1 MDSAGIDCLESSKT
15 ETWFQIEIPV
25 ISAAKLILGAADKN
39 PGTKSRNPSVHR
51 EEKEEKTMLNLE
63 FRIKKPK
70 PIESIFVIFLAFF
83 VLDVKIGESSMNR
96 KTFLKNLTA
105 TAAGVSLLSP
115 KKFYGQSTGVVTAET
130 KPRPSGP
137 KKAIVLGGGLS
148 GLYSA
153 YLLKQTGYD
162 VTVIERGDRFGGR
175 ISTYSNAESGI
186 VQDLGG
192 EWIGENQTDIKS
204 LVKQLGLELVSAN
217 ISERFLLSKTNSDSH
232 KISST
237 SIDTLDKVIDLH
249 KSLGTSQKQGLDKIN
264 FSSYARYQG
273 LSEEE
278 IRSMNELYR
287 IILGADLNQISSE
300 SVLDDLS
307 ALQSALKPKYLVK
320 GGAEQIIQSLVA
332 QLKGQELLLGEMAT
346 KVSQQK
352 NQVSVELSSGRTIK
366 GNLVICTLPSAAVLD
381 IKWTPTLPKDLI
393 YSALRMQTGKISKNI
408 CFVKSNTG
416 LSNFFQN
423 TNTAAETFYVSD
435 LAIGANITAVTSI
448 TTGDKASLF
457 EKGSDRQ
464 KKILMESAL
473 EELGN
478 FEIIAEKPF
487 HFHSFQKTTGRSG
500 FVSLFPPGSYGIKD
514 VWNEPFERVF
524 FAGEHLALHTG
535 SMDSAVA
542 SSIQA
547 ISKT

>member
-1 MDSAGIDCLESSKT
+1 
-15 ETWFQIEIPV
+15 
-25 ISAAKLILGAADKN
+25 
-39 PGTKSRNPSVHR
+39 
-51 EEKEEKTMLNLE
+51 
-63 FRIKKPK
+63 
-70 PIESIFVIFLAFF
+70 
-83 VLDVKIGESSMNR
+83 MNR
-96 KTFLKNLTA
+96 KTFLKNLTV
-105 TAAGVSLLSP
+105 TAAGVSLLFP
-115 KKFYGQSTGVVTAET
+115 KKYFGQSTGVVTAET
-130 KPRPSGP
+130 KPKPTGGKR
-137 KKAIVLGGGLS
+137 AIILGGGLA

-162 VTVIERGDRFGGR
+162 VTVVERGENFGGR
-175 ISTYSNAESGI
+175 IATYQNPELGI

-192 EWIGENQTDIKS
+192 EWISENQTDIKS
-204 LVKQLGLELVSAN
+204 LVKQLGLELVNSNIADRFSLTKAN
-217 ISERFLLSKTNSDSH
+217 QEYH

-249 KSLGTSQKQGLDKIN
+249 KSLGANQKQGLDKIN

-273 LSEEE
+273 LSEDE
-278 IRSMNELYR
+278 IQSMNDLYR

-307 ALQSALKPKYLVK
+307 ALQSALKPKYQVK
-320 GGAEQIIQSLVA
+320 AGAFQIIQSLVS
-332 QLKGQELLLGEMAT
+332 QLKGQELLTGETAV

-352 NQVSVELSSGRTIK
+352 NQVSVELQSGRSLK
-366 GNLVICTLPSAAVLD
+366 GNLVVCTLPTSALLD

-393 YSALRMQTGKISKNI
+393 YSALRMQTGKISKNL
-408 CFVKSNTG
+408 CFVKSNAN

-423 TNTAAETFYVSD
+423 TTTAAETLYVSD
-435 LAIGANITAVTSI
+435 LAMGSNITALTSI
-448 TTGDKASLF
+448 STGDKASLF
-457 EKGSDRQ
+457 EKGTDRQ
-464 KKILMESAL
+464 KKNLMVSAL
-473 EELGN
+473 EEVGN
-478 FEIIAEKPF
+478 LDLIAENPF
-487 HFHSFQKTTGRSG
+487 HFHSFQKSTGRPG

-542 SSIQA
+542 SAIQA

>member
-1 MDSAGIDCLESSKT
+1 
-15 ETWFQIEIPV
+15 
-25 ISAAKLILGAADKN
+25 
-39 PGTKSRNPSVHR
+39 
-51 EEKEEKTMLNLE
+51 
-63 FRIKKPK
+63 
-70 PIESIFVIFLAFF
+70 
-83 VLDVKIGESSMNR
+83 MNR

-105 TAAGVSLLSP
+105 TAAGVNLLFP
-115 KKFYGQSTGVVTAET
+115 KKFYGQSTGVVSSET
-130 KPRPSGP
+130 KTRPSGS
-137 KKAIVLGGGLS
+137 KRAIVLGGGLS

-162 VTVIERGDRFGGR
+162 VTVIERGDSFGGR
-175 ISTYSNAESGI
+175 ISTYTNPNLGI

-217 ISERFLLSKTNSDSH
+217 VSERFSLSKANADQH
-232 KISST
+232 KISSG

-249 KSLGTSQKQGLDKIN
+249 KSLGSNQKQGLDKIN
-264 FSSYARYQG
+264 FASYARYQG
-273 LSEEE
+273 LTEEE

-287 IILGADLNQISSE
+287 VILGADLNQISSE

-307 ALQSALKPKYLVK
+307 ALQSALKPKYLVN
-320 GGAEQIIQSLVA
+320 GGAGQIIQSLVN
-332 QLKGQELLLGEMAT
+332 QLKNQELLLGETAT

-366 GNLVICTLPSAAVLD
+366 GNLIVCTLPTAAVLD

-408 CFVKSNTG
+408 CFVKSNSN
-416 LSNFFQN
+416 LSNFFQT

-435 LAIGANITAVTSI
+435 LAIGQNITAVTSI
-448 TTGDKASLF
+448 STGDRASLF

-464 KKILMESAL
+464 KKNLMSSAL
-473 EELGN
+473 EEIGILDLVSEN
-478 FEIIAEKPF
+478 PF
-487 HFHSFQKTTGRSG
+487 HFHSFQKSTGRSG

-542 SSIQA
+542 SAIQA
-547 ISKT
+547 VSKT

>member
-1 MDSAGIDCLESSKT
+1 
-15 ETWFQIEIPV
+15 
-25 ISAAKLILGAADKN
+25 
-39 PGTKSRNPSVHR
+39 
-51 EEKEEKTMLNLE
+51 
-63 FRIKKPK
+63 
-70 PIESIFVIFLAFF
+70 
-83 VLDVKIGESSMNR
+83 MNR

-105 TAAGVSLLSP
+105 TATGVTLLSP
-115 KKFYGQSTGVVTAET
+115 TKFYGQSTGVVTSESKVRT
-130 KPRPSGP
+130 SGS

-162 VTVIERGDRFGGR
+162 VTVIERGENFGGR
-175 ISTYSNAESGI
+175 ISTYTNSELGI

-204 LVKQLGLELVSAN
+204 LVKQLGLELAN
-217 ISERFLLSKTNSDSH
+217 ANVSERFSLSKNNTDLH
-232 KISST
+232 KISGP

-307 ALQSALKPKYLVK
+307 ALQSALKPKYQVK
-320 GGAEQIIQSLVA
+320 GGAEQIIQSLLV
-332 QLKGQELLLGEMAT
+332 QLKGQELLLGETAI

-352 NQVSVELSSGRTIK
+352 NQVNVELSSGRTIK
-366 GNLVICTLPSAAVLD
+366 GNLVVCTLPSAAVLE

-408 CFVKSNTG
+408 CFVKSNASLT
-416 LSNFFQN
+416 NFFQH
-423 TNTAAETFYVSD
+423 TTTAAETFYVSD
-435 LAIGANITAVTSI
+435 LAIGQNVTAVTSI

-457 EKGSDRQ
+457 EKGSERQ
-464 KKILMESAL
+464 KKNLMVSAL

-478 FEIIAEKPF
+478 FELVLEKPF
-487 HFHSFQKTTGRSG
+487 YFHSFQKSTGRSG
-500 FVSLFPPGSYGIKD
+500 FVSLFPPGSFGIKD

>member
-1 MDSAGIDCLESSKT
+1 
-15 ETWFQIEIPV
+15 
-25 ISAAKLILGAADKN
+25 
-39 PGTKSRNPSVHR
+39 
-51 EEKEEKTMLNLE
+51 
-63 FRIKKPK
+63 
-70 PIESIFVIFLAFF
+70 
-83 VLDVKIGESSMNR
+83 MNR

-105 TAAGVSLLSP
+105 TAAGISLLSP
-115 KKFYGQSTGVVTAET
+115 QKFYGQSTGVVSAET
-130 KPRPSGP
+130 KTRISGA

-162 VTVIERGDRFGGR
+162 VTVIERGDQFGGR
-175 ISTYSNAESGI
+175 IATYSNPSLGI

-192 EWIGENQTDIKS
+192 EWISENQTDIKS
-204 LVKQLGLELVSAN
+204 LVKQLGLELVNAN
-217 ISERFLLSKTNSDSH
+217 VSERFSLSKNNSDQH

-237 SIDTLDKVIDLH
+237 SIDTLDKVIELH
-249 KSLGTSQKQGLDKIN
+249 KSLGTGQKQGLDKIN

-273 LSEEE
+273 LTEEE
-278 IRSMNELYR
+278 IRSMNDLYR
-287 IILGADLNQISSE
+287 TILGADLNQISSE

-307 ALQSALKPKYLVK
+307 ALQSALKPKYLVG
-320 GGAEQIIQSLVA
+320 GGAEQIIQALVT
-332 QLKGQELLLGEMAT
+332 QVKGQELLLGESAT

-352 NQVSVELSSGRTIK
+352 NQVTVELSSGRVIK
-366 GNLVICTLPSAAVLD
+366 GNLIVCTLPSAAVLD

-408 CFVKSNTG
+408 CFVKSNSSY
-416 LSNFFQN
+416 SNFFQS

-435 LAIGANITAVTSI
+435 QAVGQNATAVTSI
-448 TTGDKASLF
+448 STGDKASLF

-464 KKILMESAL
+464 KKNLMLSAL

-478 FEIIAEKPF
+478 FELVQENPF

-542 SSIQA
+542 SAIQA